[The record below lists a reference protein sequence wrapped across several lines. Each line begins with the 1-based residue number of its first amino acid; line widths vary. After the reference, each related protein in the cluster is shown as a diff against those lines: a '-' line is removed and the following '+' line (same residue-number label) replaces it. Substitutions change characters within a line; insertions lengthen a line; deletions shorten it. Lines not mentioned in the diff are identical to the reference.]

1 MCSLIL
7 EPTFQLKS
15 VRKYSMVMRRIV
27 TKLIVRVG
35 SQKVKQA
42 TAKEHLP
49 LVLYVER
56 CRRKRQNM
64 KERAKLLA
72 LMGQKAPL
80 DGEAGDQ
87 DDDSDSDSSDGGE
100 NEKDAQMA
108 SQSEGDSD
116 QSDSEDDEANLRGM
130 DQFKSSSRFDIP
142 IVKDIPI
149 LSQLARQEKQDQK
162 PKPKAHEIMEVDE
175 LDVDTHFV
183 DNPFIRTRE
192 RAHKKMLD

>member
-1 MCSLIL
+1 VAITYLDFDKDPSLCSLIL

-72 LMGQKAPL
+72 LMGQKASL

-87 DDDSDSDSSDGGE
+87 DDDSDSDSSDGDHD
-100 NEKDAQMA
+100 KDAQMA

-116 QSDSEDDEANLRGM
+116 QSDSEDDEANLKGM
-130 DQFKSSSRFDIP
+130 D
-142 IVKDIPI
+142 
-149 LSQLARQEKQDQK
+149 
-162 PKPKAHEIMEVDE
+162 
-175 LDVDTHFV
+175 
-183 DNPFIRTRE
+183 
-192 RAHKKMLD
+192 